1 SGQPIPVFVDR
12 QNLSKLYIYSD
23 YDVLNLSCQDALE
36 ERRAAGR
43 SRCPRCRASRMFY
56 CYSCHVLVHDLEP
69 QRVPR
74 VQLPLKVDIIKHPNE
89 TDGKSTAVHAKILA
103 PDDVTIYTYPSIP
116 DFYKPN
122 KVLLVFPQPGSL
134 TLEKLMENQ
143 RRARLGLPPI
153 GSSEHSTEEH
163 AAKRLKCLHG
173 SKPIAV
179 FIDCTW
185 NQTNKI
191 ILDERLQGLQC
202 VELRKHET
210 HFWRRQKGKP
220 STYLATIEA
229 LYYFLEEYDQLVLGR
244 PPTGCYDNLLFFYSY
259 MYGLVH
265 SAKAEKL

>member
-1 SGQPIPVFVDR
+1 MAGPFAALR
-12 QNLSKLYIYSD
+12 
-23 YDVLNLSCQDALE
+23 LSCQDALQQ
-36 ERRAAGR
+36 RRAAGR
-43 SRCPRCRASRMFY
+43 SRCPRCGASRMFY
-56 CYSCHVLVHDLEP
+56 CYSCHVLVQDLDP

-74 VQLPLKVDIIKHPNE
+74 VKLPLKVDIIKHPNE

-116 DFYKPN
+116 EFYKPD
-122 KVLLVFPQPGSL
+122 KVLLVFPRPGSL
-134 TLEKLMENQ
+134 TLEKLMEKQ
-143 RRARLGLPPI
+143 RCARLGLPPI
-153 GSSEHSTEEH
+153 ESSDHSREEH
-163 AAKRLKCLHG
+163 AAKRMKCLHG
-173 SKPIAV
+173 SQPIPGEKKVAGVAPFERAV

-229 LYYFLEEYDQLVLGR
+229 LYYFLEEYEQLVLAR
-244 PPTGCYDNLLFFYSY
+244 PPTGSYDNLLFFYSY

-265 SAKAEKL
+265 SAKADKLYHD